1 MDHSGL
7 VGVYLAAGKSSRM
20 GRNKLNLP
28 LGIHCLGSIALRA
41 ALESKLEI
49 TFAVTRKGD
58 SLHWVAPF
66 SQKRGLRIIECEEAD
81 SGQSESLKT
90 GVKAAVELGAA
101 GVVVLLADQPF
112 VTTEVINKLIDL
124 FQGSEEFIAYSNYDV
139 LKPPVLLSKRLFPR
153 IMDLSGDQGARR
165 LLRNAAVGKQIK
177 LDNDIYF
184 FDVDTIEDYQ
194 FLLRNGPFLRDGE
207 G

>member
-7 VGVYLAAGKSSRM
+7 VGIYLAAGKSSRM

-28 LGIHCLGSIALRA
+28 IGNQWLGSIALQA

-81 SGQSESLKT
+81 CGQSASLKT

-112 VTTEVINKLIDL
+112 VTTEVINRLIDL
-124 FQGSEEFIAYSNYDV
+124 YQGSEEFIAYSHYGV

-165 LLRNAAVGKQIK
+165 LLRSACMGKQIK
-177 LDNDIYF
+177 LDKDVYF
-184 FDVDTIEDYQ
+184 FDVDTNEDYQ
-194 FLLRNGPFLRDGE
+194 FLLRNGPFLCDGE